1 MATKPREETISRV
14 NFVKHAFNQLELL
27 EEKWD
32 EERDQMELT
41 FSGQRILKLQRLT
54 AHTPD
59 ILMSPDELA
68 YALSQ
73 VDSMSITSQH
83 NKLID
88 EGVDTEFKK
97 SIFIKITIDNDHEE
111 EA

>member
-1 MATKPREETISRV
+1 MATKPREETISRA
-14 NFVKHAFNQLELL
+14 NFVKHAFNQLDLL
-27 EEKWD
+27 EETWN
-32 EERDQMELT
+32 EEKNEMELT

-59 ILMSPDELA
+59 ILMSPSELA

-88 EGVDTEFKK
+88 EGVDTEFTK
-97 SIFIKITIDNDHEE
+97 SILIKITIDNDHEE
-111 EA
+111 EV

>member
-1 MATKPREETISRV
+1 MATKPGEKTINRA
-14 NFVKHAFNQLELL
+14 NFVKHAFDQLELL
-27 EEKWD
+27 EETWNEEKD
-32 EERDQMELT
+32 EMELT
-41 FSGQRILKLQRLT
+41 FSGQRMLKLRSLT

-59 ILMSPDELA
+59 ILMSPSELA

-97 SIFIKITIDNDHEE
+97 SILIKITIDNDHEE